1 MRYGYL
7 VVEGPHDVEFVG
19 RLLRLFGFERIRL
32 SADLA
37 PQWEPLIKLSF
48 PHDGDLTKRMPVP
61 AFFQRPD
68 YAIAVHS
75 ADGETRL
82 VQTLQEN
89 LVILEPNLPL
99 AQLSGIGLMLDADAQ
114 IAPDARWEKVLKL
127 AKKLLPSLPLPGE
140 PGEVSSPPSGLPRCG
155 GFVFPDNENAGTLET
170 LLLACG
176 EQVYPSLY
184 RDAVAYIDKLD
195 TRDPAFGSDDLKQL
209 NKPAG
214 RAKAIVSTM
223 ASVLRPGKSIAV
235 TIADSRLLA
244 GPALALPRVQAVCEF
259 LRVLLDL

>member
-1 MRYGYL
+1 MRYSYL

-19 RLLRLFGFERIRL
+19 RLLRLFGFGRIRL
-32 SADLA
+32 SKDLA
-37 PQWEPLIKLSF
+37 PLWEPLTKLSF

-89 LVILEPNLPL
+89 LVTLKPKLAL
-99 AQLSGIGLMLDADAQ
+99 AQITGIGLMLDADAEL
-114 IAPDARWEKVLKL
+114 APRARWANVLEL
-127 AKKLLPSLPLPGE
+127 AKKLLPGLPLPAS
-140 PGEVSSPPSGLPRCG
+140 PGESGSPSPGLPRCG
-155 GFVFPDNENAGTLET
+155 GFVFPDNEDAGTLET
-170 LLLACG
+170 LLLECG
-176 EQVYPSLY
+176 AQVYPSLY
-184 RDAVAYIDKLD
+184 RDAVAYVDRLD
-195 TRDPAFGSDDLKQL
+195 IKNPTLGSDDLKQL

-214 RAKAIVSTM
+214 RHKAIVSTM
-223 ASVLRPGKSIAV
+223 ASVLRPGKSITV
-235 TIADSRLLA
+235 SIADNRWLE
-244 GPALALPRVQAVCEF
+244 GPALSLPRIQATREF